1 MENKQNQQTKV
12 PITRLNKFFDDQDFD
27 LEVDFGREYME
38 GDLHMSVVLFSIDIE
53 ETDTDDVYK
62 EVNSENVRFFPPVEI
77 LVNLELVAGENQ
89 TYNPNGSM
97 RYRDFGNLTF
107 NVYEKQLREKGVDIK
122 YGDYVGYRYTES
134 DMKFWVVVNDGKINA
149 DNEHTI
155 FGYKGAVR
163 TVECAVAD
171 PNEFTAI

>member
-62 EVNSENVRFFPPVEI
+62 EVGAENVRFYPPVEI
-77 LVNLELVAGENQ
+77 LVNLTIAEAENA
-89 TYNPNGSM
+89 TYNPNGTL

-107 NVYEKQLREKGVDIK
+107 NVYQKQLNEKQVDIK
-122 YGDYVGYRYTES
+122 YGDYIGYRYTES
-134 DMKFWVVVNDGKINA
+134 DMKFWVVVNDGKIHA

-163 TVECAVAD
+163 TIECAVAD